1 MIIAIDGPAASGKGT
16 LAKAV
21 AVHCGLAHL
30 DSGLLY
36 RAVAKSLIDRGCA
49 LEDEAAATASA
60 ASLDFS
66 KLDAA
71 TLRGAPM
78 GEAASRIAAYPS
90 VRAALVDLQR
100 SFARQ
105 PGGAVIDGRDIGTV
119 ICPDAEVKLFVTASA
134 EERARR
140 RWRELVL
147 GGAPLDYDGVLADI
161 RRRDERDSTRSASPL
176 RQASDAILIDTT
188 NLDAQATLSAALA
201 VIAEKKRARREPAD
215 IAPRSSG
222 ETELPH
228 ISEKT

>member
-21 AVHCGLAHL
+21 AAHCGLAHL

-36 RAVAKSLIDRGCA
+36 RGVAKGLIDRGLA
-49 LEDEAAATASA
+49 LEDEAAATEIA
-60 ASLDFS
+60 AQLDLS
-66 KLDAA
+66 MLDAA
-71 TLRGAPM
+71 ALRGAAM
-78 GEAASRIAAYPS
+78 GEAASRIAAHAS

-105 PGGAVIDGRDIGTV
+105 PGGAVIDGRDIGTA
-119 ICPDAEVKLFVTASA
+119 ICPDADVKLFITASS

-147 GGAPLDYDGVLADI
+147 GGAPLDYDTVLADI

-176 RQASDAILIDTT
+176 RQASDAVLIDTT
-188 NLDAQATLSAALA
+188 RLDAQAALSAALA
-201 VIAEKKRARREPAD
+201 IIGEKRARREPAD
-215 IAPRSSG
+215 LTPRARRG
-222 ETELPH
+222 E
-228 ISEKT
+228 S